1 MILKNSINNVVKK
14 VTASLNGESGPEE
27 APSFISIWQ
36 TDNAGTSNTDQIALP
51 LNAAGTYNFS
61 VKYNGSVIK
70 TITSYT
76 DNIIT
81 FPDGAGTKEI
91 EIEGEIIGWRFN
103 NGGDCLKLL
112 DVSNW
117 GPFALGPVE
126 DHFQGCENFN
136 ITASDAPDLSFT
148 TSLRES
154 FERCSSLNTD
164 NIGTWDTSAIINF
177 SRMFLNCIT
186 FNGNVGFNT
195 SSANSM
201 AVMFANCQQF
211 NQPVSTFDTSNV
223 TSMEEMFRD
232 CFVFNQS
239 VSTFDTSN
247 VTNMEE
253 MFRKATNFNQPLPF
267 NTSSVTSFNLMF
279 FQATNF
285 NQPLPW
291 DTSAVTNMKD
301 MFWQATNF
309 NQDLS
314 SWDFSNVTTCN
325 RMFLGSSFDITNY
338 DLLLISLASQSLQ
351 SNVPFNAGTAQYSVG
366 TPTTA
371 RNILTGTYLWTITDG
386 GQAP

>member
-1 MILKNSINNVVKK
+1 MILKNSINKLVKK
-14 VTASLNGESGPEE
+14 VTASLDGESEPEE

-36 TDNAGTSNTDQIALP
+36 TDNAGVSNTDQIILP
-51 LNAAGTYNFS
+51 LVSAGTYNFD
-61 VKYNGSVIK
+61 VKYNGLVIK
-70 TITSYT
+70 TITNYT

-117 GPFALGPVE
+117 GSFALGPVE

-154 FERCSSLNTD
+154 FEGCFSLNTD

-177 SRMFLNCIT
+177 SRMFWNCSI

-195 SSANSM
+195 SSANNMSF
-201 AVMFANCQQF
+201 MFANCQQF

-223 TSMEEMFRD
+223 TDMSLMFFS
-232 CFVFNQS
+232 CHVFNQS
-239 VSTFDTSN
+239 ISNFDTSN
-247 VTNMEE
+247 ATNMSE
-253 MFRKATNFNQPLPF
+253 MFRSAINFNQPLLF
-267 NTSSVTSFNLMF
+267 NTSSVTSFSLMF
-279 FQATNF
+279 FQASSF

-291 DTSAVTNMKD
+291 DTSAVINMGN

-325 RMFLGSSFDITNY
+325 RMFLESSFDITNY
-338 DLLLISLASQSLQ
+338 DLLLISLASQLLQ
-351 SNVPFNAGTAQYSVG
+351 SNVPFHAGTAQYSVG